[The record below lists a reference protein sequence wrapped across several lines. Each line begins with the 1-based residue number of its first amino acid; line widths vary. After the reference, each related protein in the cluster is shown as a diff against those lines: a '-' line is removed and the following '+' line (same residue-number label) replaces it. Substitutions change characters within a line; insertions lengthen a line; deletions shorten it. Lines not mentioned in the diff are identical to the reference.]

1 MARKEGLHYEGTAY
15 WQKINPRTG
24 EVLEEK
30 TVDEFTRETGRKE
43 HFMITYLAEII
54 KLIDSLGNKKMKVVK
69 YILKEMTKANNTLVI
84 TTPELA
90 RKSEVSYKTVIETL
104 KILDN
109 AGIIQRRTGAIM
121 INPKLMNNKTKQG
134 EAAMLIKFHQFEE
147 NQDNESDTRTD
158 TTSTESKS
166 V

>member
-15 WQKINPRTG
+15 WQKINPSTG

-69 YILKEMTKANNTLVI
+69 YILKEMTKANNTLII

-109 AGIIQRRTGAIM
+109 AGIIQRRTGAVM
-121 INPKLMNNKTKQG
+121 LNPRLMNNKTKQG

-147 NQDNESDTRTD
+147 ENQKESDNDDNR
-158 TTSTESKS
+158 K
-166 V
+166 

>member
-1 MARKEGLHYEGTAY
+1 MARKEGLHYVGTAY
-15 WQKINPRTG
+15 WQKVNPATG
-24 EVLEEK
+24 EILEEK

-54 KLIDSLGNKKMKVVK
+54 KLIDNLGNKKMKVVK
-69 YILKEMTKANNTLVI
+69 YILKEMSKANNTLVI
-84 TTPELA
+84 TTHELA
-90 RKSEVSYKTVIETL
+90 RKSEVGYNTVIETL

-121 INPKLMNNKTKQG
+121 INPRLMNNKTKQG
-134 EAAMLIKFHQFEE
+134 EAAMLIKFHQFDEE
-147 NQDNESDTRTD
+147 NQNESDERTD
-158 TTSTESKS
+158 TTSETVEP